1 MRAQFDE
8 WRSVRRAAALI
19 GLAALA
25 APTAA
30 EASFLSGEALDTAA
44 NVLAWFVLIVMPFA
58 AIGAFLYVHVLPEVI
73 AEKRQHPQKD
83 SIKVLCILSLFFG
96 GMLWPFAWLWA
107 YTRPVAYRAIY
118 GTEKHHDYYVEM
130 GEKFREGKLSDA
142 EIEHLN
148 AELAAMTERGVLPPD
163 LRKLAAEV
171 AERVATILAPPPP
184 GSRER
189 SREVATA
196 DGGSH

>member
-1 MRAQFDE
+1 MRAQFED
-8 WRSVRRAAALI
+8 WRLVRRAVVWI
-19 GLAALA
+19 GLAGLA

-30 EASFLSGEALDTAA
+30 EASFLSGDTLDTAA
-44 NVLAWFVLIVMPFA
+44 NVLAWFVLIVMPLV

-73 AEKRQHPQKD
+73 AERRQHPHKD

-107 YTRPVAYRAIY
+107 YTRPIGYRAIY

-130 GEKFREGKLSDA
+130 GEKFREGKLSEA

-148 AELAAMTERGVLPPD
+148 AELASMTERGVLPPD
-163 LRKLAAEV
+163 LRKLTAEV
-171 AERVATILAPPPP
+171 AERVATILAPPPAA
-184 GSRER
+184 SREP

-196 DGGSH
+196 DGGSD